1 MSNYLRRLGSI
12 ALLSVTACGGGGGG
26 GGGGTPVTA
35 PSNLEYPRPVGV
47 LTVDVQSAA
56 NTPTYDGSPATFTI
70 APALPDGI
78 QMNPQTGSISGTP
91 SQASLRT
98 TYTVT
103 ASNAGGNTTAQ
114 VKLAVVLPTRFA
126 YMLNQA
132 DSTITVCT
140 VDAVTGRLQNIGY
153 RTAPASQQGPER
165 MAVHPN
171 GRFAYVS
178 NLNTDN
184 LSVYIINTQEGWL
197 AAGNAVSLGA
207 GPHYPTI
214 DPSGRFIYVTSQN
227 SDQIHVFSINQNNGA
242 LTLVQLLPSGVQ
254 PSACA
259 TDPEGKFLF
268 VALHGIPVTG
278 QQSAIQTYDINPV
291 NGTITANVPPLS
303 VNGTQPTDIS
313 VDPVHPT
320 LVVSLERFDWVI
332 PIAYH
337 TVTGALALG
346 AAEDSGDRPVSVTV
360 EPTGRFAY
368 VANRND
374 GTVSWFTID
383 QATGDL
389 TPVNSIS
396 AGLGTNSVVSDPAGR
411 FLYVLNTGSRIL
423 SQFQV
428 LDDTGGL
435 VLAESTMMRAA
446 PSHVAFAQGAH
457 PIVRVPRFVHV
468 AAASS
473 DEIPTYTINVPGGS
487 LDEVPNPPLTEDRPV
502 SVATDPKHRF
512 LFVAHETARSIGAY
526 TINSANGALAA
537 VGAPALTA
545 GRPSHLTVDPS
556 GRFLY
561 VSTRDVVN
569 PNDGWVTTWIINQN
583 DGSLAQADTHQVGNQ
598 ALWVE
603 CDPTGGYLYAAC
615 KGNGPGTAVI
625 SKLRISPVNGELTDL
640 GNPEVASGVTALGFH
655 PSKPAL
661 YAVLNT
667 ANAIATYAM
676 DPVSGDLT
684 VVPGG
689 AGNSGLGPTAIEI
702 SPDGSFGFVTY
713 FDAPGHGHVAKFAV
727 DPVTAKL
734 VVPAVQYQDGMHP
747 TDLELDGTGLRLYVT
762 NSGTNDISI
771 FEVDPVAGT
780 LSLMNPVL
788 TGLDPSA
795 LVVTTITQ

>member
-1 MSNYLRRLGSI
+1 MNKFLSRLGSI
-12 ALLSVTACGGGGGG
+12 ALLCVAACGGGGGG
-26 GGGGTPVTA
+26 GGGSSVTA

-47 LTVDVQSAA
+47 LTVDVASAP
-56 NTPTYDGSPATFTI
+56 NTPTYDGSPATFAI
-70 APALPDGI
+70 DPALPDGI
-78 QMNPQTGSISGTP
+78 QMNPQTGAISGIP

-103 ASNAGGNTTAQ
+103 ASNAGGSTTAL
-114 VKLAVVLPTRFA
+114 VKLSVVLPTRFA
-126 YMLNQA
+126 YLMNQA

-140 VDAVTGRLQNIGY
+140 VDAETGRLHNIGY
-153 RTAPASQQGPER
+153 RTAPASQVGPER
-165 MAVHPN
+165 MAVHPS

-178 NLNTDN
+178 NLNSDN
-184 LSVYIINTQEGWL
+184 LSVYTINTQEGWL

-227 SDQIHVFSINQNNGA
+227 SDQIHVFSIHQNNGS
-242 LTLVQLLPSGVQ
+242 LTLVQLLPTGVQ

-259 TDPEGKFLF
+259 TDPDGKFLF
-268 VALHGIPVTG
+268 VALRG
-278 QQSAIQTYDINPV
+278 NPV
-291 NGTITANVPPLS
+291 NGAGSAIQAYDINAVNGTIAANVPSLS

-313 VDPVHPT
+313 MDPAHPRF
-320 LVVSLERFDWVI
+320 VVSLERFDFVI
-332 PIAYH
+332 PI
-337 TVTGALALG
+337 TFDTLTGALTLG
-346 AAEDSGDRPVSVTV
+346 VAEDTGDRPVAVAV

-396 AGLGTNSVVSDPAGR
+396 AGLGTNSILSDPAGR

-435 VLAESTMMRAA
+435 VLLESTVTRAA
-446 PSHVAFAQGAH
+446 PNHVAFAQGAH
-457 PIVRVPRFVHV
+457 PIVRVPRFLHV

-473 DEIPTYTINVPGGS
+473 DEIPTYTIDVPSGS
-487 LDEVPNPPLTEDRPV
+487 LNEVPNPPMTQDRPV
-502 SVATDPKHRF
+502 SVATDPKNRF

-537 VGAPALTA
+537 VGAPALTS

-561 VSTRDVVN
+561 ASTRDVVN

-583 DGSLAQADTHQVGNQ
+583 DGSLAQGDTHQVGNQ

-603 CDPTGGYLYAAC
+603 CDPTGGYLYVAC
-615 KGNGPGTAVI
+615 KGSGPGTAVI
-625 SKLRISPVNGELTDL
+625 SKLRISSTNGALTDL
-640 GNPEVASGVTALGFH
+640 GTPEVASGVTALGFH

-667 ANAIATYAM
+667 ANAIATYTM

-684 VVPGG
+684 IVPGG
-689 AGNSGLGPTAIEI
+689 AGNSGIGPTSIEI
-702 SPDGSFGFVTY
+702 TPDGKFGFVTY
-713 FDAPGHGHVAKFAV
+713 FDAPGNGHVSRFAV

-734 VVPAVQYQDGMHP
+734 IVPAVQYQDGMHP
-747 TDLELDGTGLRLYVT
+747 TDLEIDGTGRTLYVT
-762 NSGTNDISI
+762 NSGSNDISV
-771 FEVDPVAGT
+771 FQVDPATGVLT
-780 LSLMNPVL
+780 LSAPAM
-788 TGLDPSA
+788 TGLEPSA
-795 LVVTTITQ
+795 VVVTTITQ